1 MKSTSRTYILKEVA
15 LLIKCSESAI
25 IKAISKAKKENQ
37 RSIRVKNHVYYFSNG
52 ENNKGYIF
60 SKSEFVFNTDVNIDI
75 KIDVDT
81 EIEEMNL
88 KIKVNGIK
96 VN

>member
-1 MKSTSRTYILKEVA
+1 MTTTSKTFTIKEVA

-37 RSIRVKNHVYYFSNG
+37 KSIRVKNHVYYFASD
-52 ENNKGYIF
+52 ENKRGYIF
-60 SKSEFVFNTDVNIDI
+60 SKSEFIFNTDVNIDI
-75 KIDVDT
+75 KVDIDT
-81 EIEEMNL
+81 EIEDLNL
-88 KIKVNGIK
+88 NIKINGIK